1 MRNFIMN
8 WKECRDKE
16 DRMYCLGDSQDNIIS
31 FVLFGSKKNK
41 HYDDNRTRLYKIM
54 SDEKFM
60 KTCKRMC
67 KKSALVDLSPSFVAV
82 ILDFLENNKEL
93 EVEMAEGY
101 MKIAKKVAAN
111 KLEELR
117 KKVDL
122 PESLLF
128 AALGTMPDK
137 DLVNNPKVMGKF
149 INKALNRLYAYA
161 SAMDVDEVA
170 EISTEELKVL
180 MKRVFGKDAMCRVL
194 VTIALEGQNNAERLN
209 DAGKMLFGKFTEF
222 FLEDLADYKKS
233 DIQDFFELYIEQR
246 KRAESYG
253 HDYKRRV
260 DFTAL
265 MESDKKYDRILAVLN
280 DMEDSED
287 LKYLR

>member
-8 WKECRDKE
+8 WKECKDKE
-16 DRMYCLGDSQDNIIS
+16 DRMYCLGESQDNVVS
-31 FVLFGSKKNK
+31 FVMFGSKKNK
-41 HYDDNRTRLYKIM
+41 HYEDNKVRLYKIM

-67 KKSALVDLSPSFVAV
+67 KKSALVNLNPSFVTV

-93 EVEMAEGY
+93 DAEMAEGY
-101 MKIAKKVAAN
+101 MNIAKKAA
-111 KLEELR
+111 KARIDELK

-128 AALGTMPDK
+128 VTFGTMPDK
-137 DLVNNPKVMGKF
+137 ELVNNPKVMSKF

-161 SAMDVDEVA
+161 SAMDVDDVA

-180 MKRVFGKDAMCRVL
+180 MKKVFGKDAMCRVL
-194 VTIALEGQNNAERLN
+194 TTIALEGQNNAERLN
-209 DAGKMLFGKFTEF
+209 DAGKMLFSKFTEF
-222 FLEDLADYKKS
+222 FLEDLSDYKKS

-265 MESDKKYDRILAVLN
+265 MESDKKYDRLQSVVQEL
-280 DMEDSED
+280 EDSD
-287 LKYLR
+287 DIRYLK

>member
-16 DRMYCLGDSQDNIIS
+16 DKMYCLGESQDSIIS

-41 HYDDNRTRLYKIM
+41 HYDDNKSRLYKIM

-67 KKSALVDLSPSFVAV
+67 KKSALVELNPAFVAV
-82 ILDFLENNKEL
+82 ILDFIENNKEL
-93 EVEMAEGY
+93 DQEVAGSY
-101 MKIAKKVAAN
+101 MKIAKKAAAN
-111 KLEELR
+111 KLDELK

-137 DLVNNPKVMGKF
+137 DLVNNPKVMGRF

-180 MKRVFGKDAMCRVL
+180 MKKVFGKDAMCRVL
-194 VTIALEGQNNAERLN
+194 VSIALEGQNTAEKLN
-209 DAGKMLFGKFTEF
+209 DAGKMLYGKFTEF
-222 FLEDLADYKKS
+222 FLEDLSDYKKA
-233 DIQDFFELYIEQR
+233 DIQDFFDLYIEQR

-253 HDYKRRV
+253 RDYKRRI

-265 MESDKKYDRILAVLN
+265 MESEKKYDRINNVLK
-280 DMEDSED
+280 DMEDSDEI
-287 LKYLR
+287 KYLR

>member
-101 MKIAKKVAAN
+101 MKIAKKAAAN

-149 INKALNRLYAYA
+149 INKTLNRLYAYA

-194 VTIALEGQNNAERLN
+194 VTIALEGQNTGERLN

>member
-16 DRMYCLGDSQDNIIS
+16 DRMYCLGESQDNIVS
-31 FVLFGSKKNK
+31 FIMFGSKKNK
-41 HYDDNRTRLYKIM
+41 HYEDNRSRLYKIM
-54 SDEKFM
+54 SEEKFM
-60 KTCKRMC
+60 KTCKKMC
-67 KKSALVDLSPSFVAV
+67 KKSALVDLSPSFTTV

-93 EVEMAEGY
+93 DAELAEGY
-101 MKIAKKVAAN
+101 MNIAKKVS
-111 KLEELR
+111 KGCIDDLK

-128 AALGTMPDK
+128 VTFGTMPNR

-161 SAMDVDEVA
+161 SAMDVDDVA

-180 MKRVFGKDAMCRVL
+180 MKKIFGKDAMCRVL
-194 VTIALEGQNNAERLN
+194 TTIALEGQNNAERLN
-209 DAGKMLFGKFTEF
+209 DAGKMLFSKFTEF
-222 FLEDLADYKKS
+222 FLEDLSDYKKS

-253 HDYKRRV
+253 HDYKRRI

-265 MESDKKYDRILAVLN
+265 MECDKKYDRLKDVIKDLQ
-280 DMEDSED
+280 DSED
-287 LKYLR
+287 GKYLR

>member
-194 VTIALEGQNNAERLN
+194 VSIALEGQNNADRLN
-209 DAGKMLFGKFTEF
+209 DAGKMLYSKFTEF